1 MYCATHNDAKIFVRK
16 KNVRIISVLI
26 PVKLMND
33 IHDTQGTPRDDASAT
48 LRPRDTHPENDDSS
62 KGALFLYTVL
72 ALGLALFIRFYVAA
86 PYVVS
91 GSSMEPNFDN
101 WDYLI
106 TDRLT
111 YRMEEPERGDVI
123 VFKLPQEPSRSLIKR
138 VVGVP
143 GDTIIVRDNR
153 IEIQNAE
160 HPEGIL
166 LDEPYLETA
175 NFGGPTGISLT
186 LGGDE
191 FFVMGDNRRVSS
203 DSRTWGVLPR
213 ENIVGRVLLRLFP
226 LSKLGVLPAEARYL
240 QE

>member
-1 MYCATHNDAKIFVRK
+1 MNR
-16 KNVRIISVLI
+16 
-26 PVKLMND
+26 MND
-33 IHDTQGTPRDDASAT
+33 IHDNQGIRAQASPVSDIVRDDKD
-48 LRPRDTHPENDDSS
+48 DTS
-62 KGALFLYTVL
+62 KGALFGYTVFAL
-72 ALGLALFIRFYVAA
+72 ALALIIRFFVAA

-91 GSSMEPNFDN
+91 GSSMEPNFEN

-111 YRMEEPERGDVI
+111 YRFDEPQRGDVV

-138 VVGVP
+138 VVGLP
-143 GDTIIVRDNR
+143 GDTITFRDDH
-153 IEIQNAE
+153 IEITNPA
-160 HPEGIL
+160 HPQGFI
-166 LDEPYLETA
+166 LDEPYVLSE

-226 LSKLGVLPAEARYL
+226 LSQLGILPAEARYL